1 MNKKK
6 WAVGAAGLLLSLSLA
21 ACGQGKTVA
30 TTDGGKITQ
39 EQFYDKMKST
49 QQGKAQLQQMI
60 LNKCLE
66 HEYGSKVKQS
76 EVDKQFDQYKKQYG
90 TQFDS
95 ILQQQGM
102 TESQLKESIRNNLLL
117 KEAVMDKTDFSNKQL
132 EKQFKKYQPKVTVK
146 ELAVSDKDTAQKA
159 ISDLDNGTSWK
170 DVAKQYGADDTT
182 KKNGGQEVSFDN
194 STSGI
199 DNSVKKAAYKLN
211 NGDYSKEP
219 IKTQNGY
226 AVIQMV
232 KHPKKGTLKEHKS
245 EVKEQLANE
254 RLSDQ
259 KTVHKVVSE
268 VLKDGHVQI
277 EDSSMKNILSG
288 YIDTSK
294 K

>member
-6 WAVGAAGLLLSLSLA
+6 WAIGAAGLLLSLSLA

-39 EQFYDKMKST
+39 EEFYDKMKST

-76 EVDKQFDQYKKQYG
+76 EVDKQFDKYKSQYG
-90 TQFDS
+90 PQFDT

-102 TESQLKESIRNNLLL
+102 TESQLKESIKNNLLL
-117 KEAVMDKTDFSNKQL
+117 KEAVLDKTDFSNKQL

-146 ELAVSDKDTAQKA
+146 ELVTKDEESAQSA
-159 ISDLDNGTSWK
+159 ISDLNNGTSWK
-170 DVAKQYGADDTT
+170 DVAKQYGADDNA
-182 KKNGGQEVSFDN
+182 KKNGGQEISFDN
-194 STSGI
+194 ATSGV

-211 NGDYSKEP
+211 KGEYSKTP
-219 IKTQNGY
+219 IKTEGGY
-226 AVIQMV
+226 VVIEMV
-232 KHPKKGTLKEHKS
+232 KHPKKGTLKEHKA
-245 EVKEQLANE
+245 EIKDQLANE
-254 RLSDQ
+254 RLNDRN
-259 KTVHKVVSE
+259 TVHKVVSE
-268 VLKDGHVQI
+268 VLKDNHVQI

-288 YIDTSK
+288 YLDTSK